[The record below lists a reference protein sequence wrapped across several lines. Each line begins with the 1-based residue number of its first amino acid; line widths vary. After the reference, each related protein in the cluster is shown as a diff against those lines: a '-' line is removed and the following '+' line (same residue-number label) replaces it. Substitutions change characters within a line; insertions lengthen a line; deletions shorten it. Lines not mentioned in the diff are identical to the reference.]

1 MNRAGPA
8 LRRSEDSPE
17 MNAAPRTAARIALV
31 ALPALGLLAAAVTRA
46 TPPPAG
52 VAGPRAESTQP
63 AGPPVARTADPRERH
78 LANLRQLT
86 DGGENAEAY
95 FSFDG
100 RSLIFQST
108 RPPHGCDQIF
118 TMDLDGG
125 GVKLLSTGT
134 GRTTCSYFLPDGRRY
149 FYASTHLGSRDCPPS
164 PDMSQGYTWALYRDY
179 DIFVASLDDPTPARL
194 TDTPGYDAE
203 ATISP
208 RGDRIVFTSMRDGDL
223 DLYTMRLDGS
233 DVRRLTGT
241 VGYDGGAFF
250 SPDGAKVVWRASR
263 PREGAELDD
272 YRRLLAQGLIRPS
285 RLDLYVADADGANV
299 RRLTDNGAANFG
311 PFFHPSGRKVIFSS
325 NLDAP
330 RSRNFELYLID
341 LDGSGLERVTFYA
354 EFDGFPMWAPDG
366 KTFVFCS
373 NRFNAKPGE
382 TNVFLADWVD

>member
-1 MNRAGPA
+1 MTAP
-8 LRRSEDSPE
+8 LRRP
-17 MNAAPRTAARIALV
+17 AGWFTLA
-31 ALPALGLLAAAVTRA
+31 ALPALGLLAAVA
-46 TPPPAG
+46 TTATAPPAG
-52 VAGPRAESTQP
+52 TAAAAATAGSAHP
-63 AGPPVARTADPRERH
+63 AVARSADPRERH
-78 LANLRQLT
+78 LTNLRQLT

-100 RSLIFQST
+100 RRLIFQST

-118 TMDLDGG
+118 TMDLDGS
-125 GVKLLSTGT
+125 GVRLLSTGT
-134 GRTTCSYFLPDGRRY
+134 GRTTCSYYLPDGRRY
-149 FYASTHLGSRDCPPS
+149 LYASTHLGSRDCPPN
-164 PDMSQGYTWALYRDY
+164 PDMSQGYTWALYKDY
-179 DIFVASLDDPTPARL
+179 DIFTASLDDLTPVRL
-194 TDTPGYDAE
+194 TETPGYDAE

-208 RGDRIVFTSMRDGDL
+208 RGDRIVFTSVRDGDL
-223 DLYTMRLDGS
+223 DLYTMKLDGS
-233 DVRRLTGT
+233 DVRRLTNT

-250 SPDGAKVVWRASR
+250 SPDGAKIVWRASR

-285 RLDLYVADADGANV
+285 QLDLYAADADGGNV
-299 RRLTDNGAANFG
+299 RRLTDNGSANFG
-311 PFFHPSGRKVIFSS
+311 PFFHPSGLKVIFSS

-330 RSRNFELYLID
+330 RSRNFELYLIN
-341 LDGSGLERVTFYA
+341 LDGTGLERVTFYD